1 MQVFLVVYEKRT
13 IFAAEKKGKL
23 LWICQ
28 KKSAEKLPACT
39 FIILKINCISVYLI

>member
-28 KKSAEKLPACT
+28 TKSAVNL
-39 FIILKINCISVYLI
+39 SV